1 MLNRVLSN
9 VWFWPVGGTRRE
21 KMVKAFSKYS
31 ERIQEEAKSIFDAVC
46 NIPEEPGGSSKCS
59 EEYEKKMKTS
69 SR

>member
-21 KMVKAFSKYS
+21 KMVKAFPKYS

-46 NIPEEPGGSSKCS
+46 NIPEEPGGSSK
-59 EEYEKKMKTS
+59 
-69 SR
+69 